1 MRYSY
6 YIILLFLCVSIPF
19 SLNGQYSINIKRPLS
34 EINHKIVF
42 ASYSPDGK
50 YIITAGSDSSIII
63 WNADRF
69 TIYRTLTGLKAR
81 PNVAVFTPGNL
92 FVLAGG
98 KDNKI
103 SMWDIG
109 KMPPAMIKTFEG
121 HKGQIKSID
130 VSSDGKYVASG
141 SADCTVRIW
150 DLFSA
155 NMVFELKEHN
165 KEVNSVRFSP
175 DGKTLA
181 SGGEDG
187 IINLWDV
194 DKGSIIISRTGHK
207 GRIRDI
213 VYSSDGK
220 LLASCGDD
228 KMINIWQVPDLKKTR
243 TLEGHKDWVQAIDF
257 SPDGKTLISGARDKY
272 IILWDVVTQ
281 KILRQSGKQAQIVNT
296 ISINPVRADFISSCF
311 GNEEFEIW
319 AISGL
324 DESQWK
330 KPAQDIP
337 KQLEPETIIP
347 KNKQI
352 ISQEQI
358 TDKKP
363 IQIDQGKRNSRI
375 ELFSPGP
382 PVQGRIVHDKTSIA
396 FIGRVSDPDGI
407 LSFTIN
413 GTLVKLADGGI
424 FQYNA
429 TLTKGENPVDMIAIN
444 KKGLM
449 DEMQFV
455 IVCTNPDALA
465 QGQEVPEILRGKNF
479 ALLIGVSDYQDPD
492 IPDLENPVKD
502 AERLYDVLVSKYT
515 FEKKNTIFLKNP
527 TNKELCGTFDSLVQ
541 KLTTEDNLLIFYAGH
556 GNWNEK
562 GKVGSWFPSD
572 ASKTI
577 TNNWFRNSQ
586 LRDYLS
592 SFSTKHILLI
602 ADACFSG
609 AIFKSRAAFTEP
621 SPGIDKLYKLPS
633 RKAMTSGIL
642 QEVPDESA
650 FIKYLVNRL
659 SDNEDKF
666 LSSEELFGRF
676 KKTVL
681 DNSNSQNVPQFGVIQ
696 NVGDEGGDFIFVKK

>member
-1 MRYSY
+1 MKYCT
-6 YIILLFLCVSIPF
+6 YIFLLFICVSIPV
-19 SLNGQYSINIKRPLS
+19 SLKGQYSFNVKRPLS

-63 WNADRF
+63 WNADRL
-69 TIYRTLTGLKAR
+69 TIYRTIAGLKAR
-81 PNVAVFTPGNL
+81 PNVAVFSSDNL

-98 KDNKI
+98 KDNII
-103 SMWDIG
+103 SMWNIG
-109 KMPPAMIKTFEG
+109 KMPPAIMKTFEG

-130 VSSDGKYVASG
+130 VSSDGKYLASG

-150 DLFSA
+150 DMFSA
-155 NMVFELKEHN
+155 NMIYELKEHS

-187 IINLWDV
+187 VINLWNIE
-194 DKGSIIISRTGHK
+194 KGSIIISQIGHK
-207 GRIRDI
+207 GSIRDI
-213 VYSSDGK
+213 VFSSDGK

-228 KMINIWQVPDLKKTR
+228 KLINIWQVPGLKKTG
-243 TLEGHKDWVQAIDF
+243 TLEGHKDWVQTIDF
-257 SPDGKTLISGARDKY
+257 SPDGKTLISGSRDKY
-272 IILWDVVTQ
+272 IILWDVATQ
-281 KILRQSGKQAQIVNT
+281 KILRQSGKQAQIVNAV
-296 ISINPVRADFISSCF
+296 SINPLRADFISSCF
-311 GNEEFEIW
+311 DTEELEIW
-319 AISGL
+319 AVSGL

-330 KPAQDIP
+330 KPAPGIP
-337 KQLEPETIIP
+337 KRMEPETIISD
-347 KNKQI
+347 NKQI
-352 ISQEQI
+352 ISREQI
-358 TDKKP
+358 TDKKLA
-363 IQIDQGKRNSRI
+363 QNDQGKKNSRI

-382 PVQGRIVHDKTSIA
+382 PVQGRIVNDKTSVA
-396 FIGRVSDPDGI
+396 LIGRVSDPDGI

-413 GTLVKLADGGI
+413 GIPIKLADEGI

-449 DEMQFV
+449 DETKFV
-455 IVCTNPDALA
+455 IDCTSPDALA
-465 QGQEVPEILRGKNF
+465 QGQEVTGILRSKNF

-492 IPDLENPVKD
+492 IPSLENPVKD
-502 AERLYDVLVSKYT
+502 AEKLYNVLVSKYT
-515 FEKKNTIFLKNP
+515 FEKKNTILLKNP
-527 TNKELCGTFDSLVQ
+527 TYKELSGTFDSLVQ
-541 KLTTEDNLLIFYAGH
+541 KLTSEDNLLIFYAGH
-556 GNWNEK
+556 GKWDEK

-577 TNNWFRNSQ
+577 TNNWFRNSL

-609 AIFKSRAAFTEP
+609 AIFKSRAVNTEP

-650 FIKYLVNRL
+650 FMKYLVNRL

-666 LSSEELFGRF
+666 LSSEELFMRF

-681 DNSNSQNVPQFGVIQ
+681 DNSNSPNVPQFGVIQ